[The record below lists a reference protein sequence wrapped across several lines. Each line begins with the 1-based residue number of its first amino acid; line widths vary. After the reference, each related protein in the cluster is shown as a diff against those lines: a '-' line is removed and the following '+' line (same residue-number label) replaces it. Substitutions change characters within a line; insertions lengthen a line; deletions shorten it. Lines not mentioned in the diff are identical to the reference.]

1 MFPEATQTFE
11 AAFVEYIAY
20 VEKLIDGLATD
31 DFKKMRSPKELLELA
46 TDPKGYPVLPPP
58 GEKESLDV
66 MKHLI
71 RSFVSAHYR
80 KTTFPPY
87 NAF

>member
-11 AAFVEYIAY
+11 AAFIEYIAY
-20 VEKLIDGLATD
+20 VERLIAGLATD
-31 DFKKMRSPKELLELA
+31 NFKKMRSPKELLELA

-80 KTTFPPY
+80 KITFPSY